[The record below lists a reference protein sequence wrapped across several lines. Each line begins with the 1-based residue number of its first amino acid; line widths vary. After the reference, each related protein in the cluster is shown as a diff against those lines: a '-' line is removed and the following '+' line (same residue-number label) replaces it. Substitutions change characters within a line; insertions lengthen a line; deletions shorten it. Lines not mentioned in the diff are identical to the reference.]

1 MALELRNQFDE
12 IYCSGG
18 GGVRDLDNPVNA
30 CVLTVGPVA
39 MNWMSIAIDAYAVQL
54 MINDRILFACP
65 NLVSEGIYWV
75 IGSYI

>member
-1 MALELRNQFDE
+1 MTPRLRNLFDK
-12 IYCSGG
+12 INCPGG
-18 GGVRDLDNPVNA
+18 GGVSETDNPINA

-75 IGSYI
+75 VGSFN

>member
-1 MALELRNQFDE
+1 MTPRLRNLFVK
-12 IYCSGG
+12 INCPGG
-18 GGVRDLDNPVNA
+18 GGSETDNPINA

-75 IGSYI
+75 VGSFN

>member
-1 MALELRNQFDE
+1 MTPRLRNLFVK
-12 IYCSGG
+12 INCPGG
-18 GGVRDLDNPVNA
+18 GGGSETDNPINA

-75 IGSYI
+75 VGSFN

>member
-1 MALELRNQFDE
+1 M
-12 IYCSGG
+12 
-18 GGVRDLDNPVNA
+18 DNPVNA